1 VRDCLQHRIAQRVTT
16 PEKFKLPAE
25 APKTGVSSDLGAW
38 AKLADDAPKRAA
50 AAAVTWRT
58 GLAGF
63 VTLLLSVL
71 VLKGADV
78 GDIGGPYRWIA
89 IVSLACGAALAIVG
103 LWKALSAEAPPE
115 TTGDYDRVIGTHHS
129 VAEYLQ
135 AVAEGS
141 WAKLRHARLFVGL
154 SLAAILVG
162 IIAWWAAPLPP
173 KQGKVSI
180 TWQTSGGQR
189 TDCGSLVAA
198 EARAVGLQAND
209 ATDVVTVKTSDIVRM
224 KQVAIC

>member
-1 VRDCLQHRIAQRVTT
+1 MRDCLQHRIAQRVTT

-71 VLKGADV
+71 VLEGADV

-103 LWKALSAEAPPE
+103 ASSTSQAGQGEHHVADVGRPENRLWLP
-115 TTGDYDRVIGTHHS
+115 RRR
-129 VAEYLQ
+129 
-135 AVAEGS
+135 GS
-141 WAKLRHARLFVGL
+141 
-154 SLAAILVG
+154 
-162 IIAWWAAPLPP
+162 
-173 KQGKVSI
+173 
-180 TWQTSGGQR
+180 SGGGPSGQR
-189 TDCGSLVAA
+189 
-198 EARAVGLQAND
+198 RH
-209 ATDVVTVKTSDIVRM
+209 
-224 KQVAIC
+224 